1 MKSSSALLVTTL
13 LVFPLSAIAQ
23 EQPEEDPV
31 EVVQGELLGLLK
43 AKGFEDAKVQQIQA
57 NDDTIVIDGLSGSA
71 NDRAFKFG
79 RIEIK
84 GIDAGYRWTRASQV
98 AFSNVDVTFGP
109 DSFHAEALL
118 TNGFGIL
125 DVDSAQPGFA
135 FDELAVVNGQWKHAG
150 APLVGVSSLVAKG
163 RQWKELYSIPA
174 TLDVKASMTF
184 SGQALLVLLGQMSLP
199 MGVEPQQKAGGP
211 YFADVT
217 ARLSSTTSSGLASAS
232 LAVKTDKLGSHKVE
246 TTLGGFDDGL
256 LESYFARGDENVTGD
271 QEKLKFLKAEL
282 NRQIADITVRTLF
295 YQGQSLSGLAPI
307 FSGQSAMISAITNA
321 WVTQNSSE
329 KEAVRN
335 QKLIA
340 EPLSQ
345 FLASPSVLEVDVIP
359 ERGATLSTLSGAMTS
374 TDGAGRKLLDILG
387 VRVIVR

>member
-1 MKSSSALLVTTL
+1 MKSSSVLLATTL
-13 LVFPLSAIAQ
+13 LVLPLPAIAQ
-23 EQPEEDPV
+23 EQPEENPV
-31 EVVQGELLGLLK
+31 EMVQTELLGLLK
-43 AKGFEDAKVQQIQA
+43 AKGFADAKVQRIQA

-79 RIEIK
+79 RIEIT

-118 TNGFGIL
+118 SNGFGIL
-125 DVDSAQPGFA
+125 DVDSGQPGFA
-135 FDELAVVNGQWKHAG
+135 FDELAVVNGQWKHAD
-150 APLVGVSSLVAKG
+150 APLVTVSSLVAKG

-174 TLDVKASMTF
+174 TLDVKASVTF

-199 MGVEPQQKAGGP
+199 MGAAPQMLTGEP
-211 YFADVT
+211 YSADVT
-217 ARLSSTTSSGLASAS
+217 ARLSSTTSSGLLSAS
-232 LAVKTDKLGSHKVE
+232 LAVKTDKLGSHKIE

-282 NRQIADITVRTLF
+282 DRQIAAISVRTLF
-295 YQGQSLSGLAPI
+295 YQGQSLSGLAPV
-307 FSGQSAMISAITNA
+307 FSGQSAVISAITDA

-340 EPLSQ
+340 EPVSQ
-345 FLASPSVLEVDVIP
+345 FLASPNILEVDVIP
-359 ERGATLSTLSGAMTS
+359 ERGETLSTLTGAMTS
-374 TDGAGRKLLDILG
+374 TDADGRKLLDILG
-387 VRVIVR
+387 ARVVAR